1 MTENAIVRVS
11 EGELRGKVCA
21 NCTGNGSY
29 FSFQGIPYARP
40 PLGKLRFKAP
50 QPPDKWTGIRDATQ
64 EGSGCYSKSLIT
76 NAIVGSEDC
85 LFLNV
90 YTPKLGSK
98 KVLPVMVWIH
108 GGGFTKGSGGTD
120 LFGPDYLVE
129 KDVVL
134 VTLNYRVGALGFLAF
149 SDPSIGVPGNAGLKD
164 MVMALKWVQ
173 KNISEFCGD
182 RKNVTI
188 FGESAGAGA
197 VHFLVLSPMA
207 KGLFHKAIMQ
217 SGSALGSFIRSKH
230 IFTYELA
237 QKLGIDNHSDKLILS
252 ELQKVPI
259 EELFKASQAIWD
271 SFLISNIRPFCPVI
285 EPKSKEPGFITEE
298 PLELLKSGRYNKVP
312 MIIGYNTLEGIFIY
326 AFMKVFARRGSDY
339 FLSDMSLVPYTLNL
353 RINSEPFKRVS
364 EEIRRM
370 YGITG
375 EENLMVKA
383 DMEKGI
389 KVGISTPPCGLVA
402 GLFNLQSFQLYTHN
416 YFLTDI
422 YKTALIH
429 SKTSKFPVYFYRF
442 DLDTDLNFI
451 KKLGQVE
458 TKGAG
463 HADDL
468 PYFFKTILTDQP
480 NADSLEY
487 KLIQKMTKLWTNF
500 AKVGNPTPAGQD
512 LEIMWKPAKKDEFNF
527 LSMEN
532 ERFRLLID
540 PEKEFVDF
548 WLNLFRKHQ
557 VQLSKL

>member
-1 MTENAIVRVS
+1 MTENTIVRVS
-11 EGELRGKVCA
+11 EGELKGKVCA
-21 NCTGNGSY
+21 NCTENGSY
-29 FSFQGIPYARP
+29 FSFQGIPYAKP

-50 QPPDKWTGIRDATQ
+50 QPPEKWTGIRDATQ
-64 EGSGCYSKSLIT
+64 EGSECYSKSLIT

-90 YTPKLGSK
+90 YTPKLCSNQF
-98 KVLPVMVWIH
+98 LPVMVWIH

-134 VTLNYRVGALGFLAF
+134 VTLNYRIGALGFLAF

-173 KNISEFCGD
+173 KNIREFCGD
-182 RKNVTI
+182 PKNVTV
-188 FGESAGAGA
+188 FGESAGAAA

-217 SGSALGSFIRSKH
+217 SGSALNSFIRGKQTS
-230 IFTYELA
+230 TYELA
-237 QKLGIDNHSDKLILS
+237 QKLGIDSHSDKLILS
-252 ELQKVPI
+252 ELQKVPV

-285 EPKSKEPGFITEE
+285 EPKSKEPGLITEE

-326 AFMKVFARRGSDY
+326 AFMKVFSRRGSDY

-353 RINSEPFKRVS
+353 RINSEAFKRVS

-375 EENLMVKA
+375 EENLMVEA

-389 KVGISTPPCGLVA
+389 K
-402 GLFNLQSFQLYTHN
+402 LYTHN

-422 YKTALIH
+422 YKSAVIH
-429 SKTSKFPVYFYRF
+429 SKTSKFPVFFYRF

-451 KKLGQVE
+451 KKISQVK

-468 PYFFKTILTDQP
+468 PYFFKTIVTQQP
-480 NADSLEY
+480 KAASLEY

-500 AKVGNPTPAGQD
+500 AKVGNPTPSIND
-512 LEIMWKPAKKDEFNF
+512 LEIMWKPTKKDELNF
-527 LSMEN
+527 ISMEN
-532 ERFRLLID
+532 GEFRLLVD
-540 PEKEFVDF
+540 PEKEFIDF
-548 WLNLFRKHQ
+548 WKNLYRKHQ